1 MMEEGKAL
9 TAERHDGG
17 GISAT
22 AAKTDAF
29 AMMMQSSRKERQ
41 RNTPAKR
48 TATHMSQGVLTQLH
62 SVADARVE
70 MGAMGFRAEAV
81 EHAVKLHAHGC
92 GIDLEHAVA
101 SCIAFSETDKAE
113 PADRAAKTTP
123 KWVQVSATGTDPGTH
138 SCDPTE
144 HCIRTSSSHQGE
156 FATVPTC
163 IQDNGVHPSAK
174 DMKLALDAAKA
185 GSGNLCAFLG
195 VTDRSVPPFFF
206 LDWERHSA
214 HFLHS
219 KPLNASV

>member
-1 MMEEGKAL
+1 MEEGKAL

-29 AMMMQSSRKERQ
+29 AVMMQSSRKERQ

-48 TATHMSQGVLTQLH
+48 TATHMSQGVRTQLH

-101 SCIAFSETDKAE
+101 SCIAFPKPTRRSRQTVLPKQRQKGCRCLEQARTREPILAIQENIAFGRAHHIKASL
-113 PADRAAKTTP
+113 RRSRR
-123 KWVQVSATGTDPGTH
+123 VSRIMA
-138 SCDPTE
+138 
-144 HCIRTSSSHQGE
+144 CIRLRKT
-156 FATVPTC
+156 
-163 IQDNGVHPSAK
+163 
-174 DMKLALDAAKA
+174 
-185 GSGNLCAFLG
+185 
-195 VTDRSVPPFFF
+195 
-206 LDWERHSA
+206 
-214 HFLHS
+214 
-219 KPLNASV
+219 